1 MARQLGAVRVQGK
14 LANVVGYKNPASSK
28 ANNNFYRERVYT
40 VSNPKTQAQAVQ
52 RAKVRPAQIFYTGFE
67 RVLNHAF
74 LPSLRAS
81 RNRNRFMSL
90 AMSLDEIPDVMKG
103 QAFLPFC
110 QYQISAGALGLDDL
124 ALASNIKQAPA
135 GATYDWSGSILFA
148 NLKVGSSIDME
159 PTDTIGAV
167 SEALISN
174 CTGLVEGMELTF
186 LAVVGSTANIE
197 QRVAQIVSFVLDKGN
212 TVTTLADIMGDYLVW
227 NKSADNALVLSTE
240 SEDYEVLS
248 AGVIIS
254 ARAGNTYVYTNSK
267 MCKSWRAEEAYS
279 DGEDY
284 VIASYM
290 EGGSS
295 RGSEL
300 ILQQAS
306 NKAPGNRVVPS
317 SIAQIE
323 ITLADGVSGTLSS
336 QNAGIVTMTNGDK
349 RILIA
354 NAGGQICDC
363 ADGVATPVTITPVGG
378 SARPLTMADTTFN
391 GNGTIT
397 IADVQMAGLNITV
410 QSGSGG
416 EQGNAVEIIL
426 PSLPAT
432 NSGYVTVK
440 LREAATDEEIGT
452 HLKMTSEA
460 GPLVF
465 SEGSQLEWNSTY
477 CSVALARSAEARD
490 ELYLETHISN
500 LKLTSIVWE

>member
-90 AMSLDEIPDVMKG
+90 AMRLDEIPDVMKG
-103 QAFLPFC
+103 EAFLPFC

-124 ALASNIKQAPA
+124 AQASNIKRAPA

-159 PTDTIGAV
+159 PTDTIGDV
-167 SEALISN
+167 SEALINN

-186 LAVVGSTANIE
+186 LAVVGSAGTIE

-212 TVTTLADIMGDYLVW
+212 SVTTLADIMGDYLVW

-240 SEDYEVLS
+240 SNLYEVLS

-279 DGEDY
+279 DGEDS

-295 RGSEL
+295 RDSEL

-306 NKAPGNRVVPS
+306 NKAPGNRVVAS
-317 SIAQIE
+317 SISQIE
-323 ITLADGVSGTLSS
+323 ITLAEGVTGTLSS
-336 QNAGIVTMTNGDK
+336 SNAGIVTMTNGDK

-354 NAGGQICDC
+354 NAGGQICDYD
-363 ADGVATPVTITPVGG
+363 AVAGAAVPVLITPAEGT
-378 SARPLTMADTTFN
+378 ARPLTLADTTFS

-397 IADVQMAGLNITV
+397 VADLQTAGISIVVASGNAAVITEVNLDGVAYPKGSAVAAVMAENKVLYVQGLNVSPANVRLLYATQDETQEPTQIDEHEVSFTLEAYE
-410 QSGSGG
+410 SICYLFID
-416 EQGNAVEIIL
+416 NEIWL
-426 PSLPAT
+426 T
-432 NSGYVTVK
+432 FYC
-440 LREAATDEEIGT
+440 
-452 HLKMTSEA
+452 A
-460 GPLVF
+460 G
-465 SEGSQLEWNSTY
+465 
-477 CSVALARSAEARD
+477 
-490 ELYLETHISN
+490 
-500 LKLTSIVWE
+500 

>member
-14 LANVVGYKNPASSK
+14 LANIVGYKNPASSK

-52 RAKVRPAQIFYTGFE
+52 RAKVRPAQIFYNGFE

-90 AMSLDEIPDVMKG
+90 AMKLNEVPDLMKG
-103 QAFLPFC
+103 EAFLPFC
-110 QYQISAGALGLDDL
+110 QYQISAGALGLD
-124 ALASNIKQAPA
+124 ALAAAASIKKAPA
-135 GATYDWSGSILFA
+135 GANFDWSGSILFP
-148 NLKVGSSIDME
+148 NLRIDDSIEMV

-167 SEALISN
+167 SSLLIEN
-174 CTGLVEGMELTF
+174 NTGLVEGMELTF
-186 LAVVGSTANIE
+186 LAVVASSADPF

-212 TVTTLADIMGDYLVW
+212 SVTKLGDIMGDYLAW
-227 NKSADNALVLSTE
+227 KKGADYTLILTTE
-240 SEDYEVLS
+240 SNDYEVLS
-248 AGVIIS
+248 AGLIIS

-279 DGEDY
+279 EGEDE

-317 SIAQIE
+317 SVSQVE
-323 ITLADGVSGTLSS
+323 ITLAEGVTGTLSS

-354 NAGGQICDC
+354 NAIGQICDYS
-363 ADGVATPVTITPVGG
+363 AAAGAAVPVTITPDGG
-378 SARPLTMADTTFN
+378 SARPLTLADTTFA

-397 IADVQMAGLNITV
+397 VADLQFAGIDVNLVGTALAIVTSVESDSVAVTQGTTVKTPANSEVAIEGEGLNDSTCRLYNAS
-410 QSGSGG
+410 SGQDVEPQQHSDDAYLFYLANTSGLLYQLYING
-416 EQGNAVEIIL
+416 
-426 PSLPAT
+426 SLWA
-432 NSGYVTVK
+432 NIVT
-440 LREAATDEEIGT
+440 E
-452 HLKMTSEA
+452 
-460 GPLVF
+460 
-465 SEGSQLEWNSTY
+465 
-477 CSVALARSAEARD
+477 
-490 ELYLETHISN
+490 
-500 LKLTSIVWE
+500 

>member
-90 AMSLDEIPDVMKG
+90 AMRLDEIPDVMKG

-124 ALASNIKQAPA
+124 AQASNIKQAPA

-159 PTDTIGAV
+159 PTDTIGDV
-167 SEALISN
+167 SEALINN

-197 QRVAQIVSFVLDKGN
+197 QRVAQIVSFVLDKSN
-212 TVTTLADIMGDYLVW
+212 TVTTLADIMGDYLAW

-240 SEDYEVLS
+240 SDLYEVLS

-306 NKAPGNRVVPS
+306 NKAPGNRVVPA
-317 SIAQIE
+317 SIAQVAIE
-323 ITLADGVSGTLSS
+323 LASGVSGTLSS

-354 NAGGQICDC
+354 NALGQICDYD
-363 ADGVATPVTITPVGG
+363 ADNGAAVPVTITPAGG
-378 SARPLTMADTTFN
+378 TARPLTLADTTFD
-391 GNGTIT
+391 GNGTIAVADLKTAGMDIT
-397 IADVQMAGLNITV
+397 ITSAVLATITSVSINGSFKDQGAVVTSLGYRDTLEVIGARLSADNAYIISVGTQEKVSGVNYNQGDRMMWSVPDESDVWQLFLN
-410 QSGSGG
+410 G
-416 EQGNAVEIIL
+416 EL
-426 PSLPAT
+426 
-432 NSGYVTVK
+432 
-440 LREAATDEEIGT
+440 
-452 HLKMTSEA
+452 
-460 GPLVF
+460 
-465 SEGSQLEWNSTY
+465 W
-477 CSVALARSAEARD
+477 
-490 ELYLETHISN
+490 
-500 LKLTSIVWE
+500 LTMSKA

>member
-52 RAKVRPAQIFYTGFE
+52 RAKVRPAQIFYNGFE

-90 AMSLDEIPDVMKG
+90 AMKLDEIPDVMKG

-124 ALASNIKQAPA
+124 AQASNIKQEPA
-135 GATYDWSGSILFA
+135 GANFDWSGSILFPD
-148 NLKVGSSIDME
+148 LSVGDDIEME

-186 LAVVGSTANIE
+186 LAVVGSAANIQ

-212 TVTTLADIMGDYLVW
+212 SVTTLADVMGGYLVW
-227 NKSADNALVLSTE
+227 YKGAGNSLVLATE
-240 SEDYEVLS
+240 TDDYEVLS

-279 DGEDY
+279 EGEDD

-300 ILQQAS
+300 ILQQAG

-317 SIAQIE
+317 SVGRIA
-323 ITLADGVSGTLSS
+323 ITLADGVSGTLLSR
-336 QNAGIVTMTNGDK
+336 NAGIVTMTNGDK

-354 NAGGQICDC
+354 NALGQICDYD
-363 ADGVATPVTITPVGG
+363 ADSGYYIPVTITPTGG
-378 SARPLTMADTTFN
+378 AARPLTLADTTFA

-397 IADVQMAGLNITV
+397 VADLKSAGFNMTALPDDAVFVSEVSIAGTPITKGDSVAMSEYSSQNVDVFGKGFTSDNIEMAAIGAGGRVQPSEMVNTHAQFRVPSGAGSYGL
-410 QSGSGG
+410 
-416 EQGNAVEIIL
+416 
-426 PSLPAT
+426 
-432 NSGYVTVK
+432 YV
-440 LREAATDEEIGT
+440 
-452 HLKMTSEA
+452 
-460 GPLVF
+460 
-465 SEGSQLEWNSTY
+465 EGSLWATF
-477 CSVALARSAEARD
+477 
-490 ELYLETHISN
+490 
-500 LKLTSIVWE
+500 IVS

>member
-1 MARQLGAVRVQGK
+1 MARQLGAVRLQGK

-40 VSNPKTQAQAVQ
+40 VSNPKTSGQAIQ
-52 RAKVRPAQIFYTGFE
+52 RAKVRPAQIFYNGFE

-90 AMSLDEIPDVMKG
+90 AMKLDEIPDAMKG
-103 QAFLPFC
+103 EAFLPFC
-110 QYQISAGALGLDDL
+110 QYQISAGALGLD
-124 ALASNIKQAPA
+124 ALAAATSIKKAPA
-135 GATYDWSGSILFA
+135 GASFDWSGSILFP
-148 NLKVGSSIDME
+148 NLRIDDSIEME
-159 PTDTIGAV
+159 ASDTIGAV
-167 SEALISN
+167 SSLLIEN
-174 CTGLVEGMELTF
+174 NTGLVEGMELTF
-186 LAVVGSTANIE
+186 LAVVASSADPF

-212 TVTTLADIMGDYLVW
+212 SVTKLGDIMGDYLAW
-227 NKSADNALVLSTE
+227 KKGAGYALILTTE
-240 SEDYEVLS
+240 TDDYEVLS
-248 AGVIIS
+248 AGLIIS

-279 DGEDY
+279 EGEDK

-317 SIAQIE
+317 SVSQIE
-323 ITLADGVSGTLSS
+323 ITLADGVSGALSS

-354 NAGGQICDC
+354 NALGQICDYD
-363 ADGVATPVTITPVGG
+363 AATGAAIPVTITPAGG
-378 SARPLTMADTTFN
+378 TARPLTLADTTLA

-397 IADVQMAGLNITV
+397 IADLQAAGLNVQNNSGDAAQAVVTSVTIGSSELPEGDMAGGDQQGQDITV
-410 QSGSGG
+410 DGSNLNTANV
-416 EQGNAVEIIL
+416 QLVDII
-426 PSLPAT
+426 
-432 NSGYVTVK
+432 
-440 LREAATDEEIGT
+440 
-452 HLKMTSEA
+452 SEA
-460 GPLVF
+460 TIQPLSVSD
-465 SEGSQLEWNSTY
+465 SEMKWAGIEESGMYGVYVNGSMWGGFYVN
-477 CSVALARSAEARD
+477 
-490 ELYLETHISN
+490 
-500 LKLTSIVWE
+500 

>member
-1 MARQLGAVRVQGK
+1 MARQLGAVRLQGK

-40 VSNPKTQAQAVQ
+40 VSNPRTQAQAVQ
-52 RAKVRPAQIFYTGFE
+52 RAKVRPAQIFYNGFE

-90 AMSLDEIPDVMKG
+90 AMKLDEIPDIMKG
-103 QAFLPFC
+103 EAFLPFC
-110 QYQISAGALGLDDL
+110 QYQISAGALGLD
-124 ALASNIKQAPA
+124 ALAAASSIKKAPA
-135 GATYDWSGSILFA
+135 GANFDWSGSILFP
-148 NLKVGSSIDME
+148 NLRIDDSIEME

-167 SEALISN
+167 SSLLIEN
-174 CTGLVEGMELTF
+174 NTGLVEGMELTF
-186 LAVVGSTANIE
+186 LAVVRSGADVT

-212 TVTTLADIMGDYLVW
+212 SVTTLGDIMGDYLAW
-227 NKSADNALVLSTE
+227 KIGAGYTLILTTE
-240 SEDYEVLS
+240 TNDYEVLS
-248 AGVIIS
+248 AGLIIS

-279 DGEDY
+279 EGEDD

-317 SIAQIE
+317 SVSQVE
-323 ITLADGVSGTLSS
+323 ITLADGVTGTLSS

-354 NAGGQICDC
+354 NALGQICDYD
-363 ADGVATPVTITPVGG
+363 AATGAAVPVTITPAGG
-378 SARPLTMADTTFN
+378 TARPLTLADTTFD

-397 IADVQMAGLNITV
+397 VADLRSAGVNVNVSDVNAASVTEVRLDGSLCEEGGYTV
-410 QSGSGG
+410 VAGGGYLSAHGSGFTSDNVKVVKASDG
-416 EQGNAVEIIL
+416 EVLAPSSSSGESCTWGMPSTNEICYL
-426 PSLPAT
+426 MVNGALYFTVAT
-432 NSGYVTVK
+432 F
-440 LREAATDEEIGT
+440 
-452 HLKMTSEA
+452 H
-460 GPLVF
+460 
-465 SEGSQLEWNSTY
+465 
-477 CSVALARSAEARD
+477 
-490 ELYLETHISN
+490 
-500 LKLTSIVWE
+500 

>member
-1 MARQLGAVRVQGK
+1 MARQLGAVRLQGK

-40 VSNPKTQAQAVQ
+40 VSNPRTQAQAVQ
-52 RAKVRPAQIFYTGFE
+52 RAKVRPAQIFYNGFE

-90 AMSLDEIPDVMKG
+90 AMKLDEIPDAMKG
-103 QAFLPFC
+103 EAFLPFC
-110 QYQISAGALGLDDL
+110 QYQISAGALGLD
-124 ALASNIKQAPA
+124 ALAAATSIKKAPA
-135 GATYDWSGSILFA
+135 GASFDWSGSILFP
-148 NLKVGSSIDME
+148 NLRIDDSIEME
-159 PTDTIGAV
+159 ASDTIGAV
-167 SEALISN
+167 SSLLIEN
-174 CTGLVEGMELTF
+174 NTGLVEGMELTF
-186 LAVVGSTANIE
+186 LAVVASSADPF

-212 TVTTLADIMGDYLVW
+212 SVTTLGDIMGDYLAW
-227 NKSADNALVLSTE
+227 KKGAGYTLILTTDTNG
-240 SEDYEVLS
+240 YEVLS

-279 DGEDY
+279 EGEDE

-317 SIAQIE
+317 SVSQIE
-323 ITLADGVSGTLSS
+323 ITLAEGVTGTLSS

-354 NAGGQICDC
+354 NALGQICDYS
-363 ADGVATPVTITPVGG
+363 ADASVAVPITITPAGG
-378 SARPLTMADTTFN
+378 AARPLTLDDTTFA

-397 IADVQMAGLNITV
+397 VADLASLGVSIASSDADLAVDPSVMYDGEEYTEPGIYKSGVAETTLNV
-410 QSGSGG
+410 LGSGLSTSNVMMKKAESDDVLSPTNVTG
-416 EQGNAVEIIL
+416 TDIL
-426 PSLPAT
+426 YTFPA
-432 NSGYVTVK
+432 S
-440 LREAATDEEIGT
+440 D
-452 HLKMTSEA
+452 SEFYLLYIN
-460 GPLVF
+460 GVQWGVF
-465 SEGSQLEWNSTY
+465 SN
-477 CSVALARSAEARD
+477 
-490 ELYLETHISN
+490 N
-500 LKLTSIVWE
+500 

>member
-1 MARQLGAVRVQGK
+1 MARQLGAVRLQGK

-90 AMSLDEIPDVMKG
+90 AMRLDEIPDIMKG
-103 QAFLPFC
+103 EAFLPFC
-110 QYQISAGALGLDDL
+110 QYQISAGALGLD
-124 ALASNIKQAPA
+124 ALAAAASIKKAPA
-135 GATYDWSGSILFA
+135 GANFDWSGSIHFP
-148 NLKVGSSIDME
+148 NLRIDDSIEME
-159 PTDTIGAV
+159 PSDTIGTV
-167 SEALISN
+167 STLLIEN
-174 CTGLVEGMELTF
+174 NTGLVEGMELTF
-186 LAVVGSTANIE
+186 LAVVASTANPK

-212 TVTTLADIMGDYLVW
+212 SVTSLADIMGDYLAW
-227 NKSADNALVLSTE
+227 KKGAGYTLILTTE
-240 SEDYEVLS
+240 TDDYEVLS
-248 AGVIIS
+248 AGLIIS

-279 DGEDY
+279 EGGGD

-290 EGGSS
+290 VGGSS
-295 RGSEL
+295 RDSEL

-317 SIAQIE
+317 SVAQIE

-349 RILIA
+349 RILVA
-354 NAGGQICDC
+354 NALGQICDYD
-363 ADGVATPVTITPVGG
+363 AATGAAVPVTITPAEDA
-378 SARPLTMADTTFN
+378 ARPLTLADTTFA

-397 IADVQMAGLNITV
+397 VVDLASLGVSIASSDAGLAVDPSVMYDGEEYTEPGIYKSGVAEYTLNV
-410 QSGSGG
+410 LGSGLNSSNVVMKKASSG
-416 EQGNAVEIIL
+416 DVLSPTNVTDSDVL
-426 PSLPAT
+426 YTFPASDHEFYLLYI
-432 NSGYVTVK
+432 NGVHW
-440 LREAATDEEIGT
+440 G
-452 HLKMTSEA
+452 
-460 GPLVF
+460 VF
-465 SEGSQLEWNSTY
+465 YN
-477 CSVALARSAEARD
+477 
-490 ELYLETHISN
+490 N
-500 LKLTSIVWE
+500 

>member
-52 RAKVRPAQIFYTGFE
+52 RAKVRPAQIFYNGFE

-81 RNRNRFMSL
+81 RNRNRFMSF
-90 AMSLDEIPDVMKG
+90 AMRLDEIPDVMKG
-103 QAFLPFC
+103 EAFLPFC

-124 ALASNIKQAPA
+124 AQASNIKRAPA
-135 GATYDWSGSILFA
+135 GAAYDWSGSILFA

-159 PTDTIGAV
+159 PTDTIGEV
-167 SEALISN
+167 SEALINN

-186 LAVVGSTANIE
+186 LTVVGSAGTIE
-197 QRVAQIVSFVLDKGN
+197 QRVAQIVSFVLDKSN

-240 SEDYEVLS
+240 SDLYEVLS

-279 DGEDY
+279 DGEDS

-317 SIAQIE
+317 SVSQIE
-323 ITLADGVSGTLSS
+323 ITLAEGVTGTLSS

-349 RILIA
+349 RILVA
-354 NAGGQICDC
+354 NALGQICDYN
-363 ADGVATPVTITPVGG
+363 AAAGAAVPVTITPAGG
-378 SARPLTMADTTFN
+378 AARPLTLADTTFD

-397 IADVQMAGLNITV
+397 VADLQAAGINVSASSFDNATVESVDIDGDDVLQGSTQFLAQGEEPLNVNGSGLSSNNVVLTNLT
-410 QSGSGG
+410 SGS
-416 EQGNAVEIIL
+416 NV
-426 PSLPAT
+426 PT
-432 NSGYVTVK
+432 NTI
-440 LREAATDEEIGT
+440 TDE
-452 HLKMTSEA
+452 
-460 GPLVF
+460 LVRF
-465 SEGSQLEWNSTY
+465 LIPEGQAVYQLIVNGSIWATI
-477 CSVALARSAEARD
+477 SVTA
-490 ELYLETHISN
+490 
-500 LKLTSIVWE
+500 

>member
-1 MARQLGAVRVQGK
+1 MARQLGAVRLQGK

-52 RAKVRPAQIFYTGFE
+52 RAKVRPAQIFYNGFE

-90 AMSLDEIPDVMKG
+90 AMKLNEIPDAMKG
-103 QAFLPFC
+103 EAFLPFC
-110 QYQISAGALGLDDL
+110 EYQISAGALGLD
-124 ALASNIKQAPA
+124 ALAAATNIKKAPA
-135 GATYDWSGSILFA
+135 GASYDWSGSILFP
-148 NLKVGSSIDME
+148 NLRIDDSIDMD

-167 SEALISN
+167 SSLLIEN
-174 CTGLVEGMELTF
+174 NTGLVEGMELTF
-186 LAVVGSTANIE
+186 LAVVASSADPF

-212 TVTTLADIMGDYLVW
+212 TVTTLGDIMGDYLAW
-227 NKSADNALVLSTE
+227 KKGAGYTLTLTTE
-240 SEDYEVLS
+240 TNDYEVLS
-248 AGVIIS
+248 AGLIIS

-279 DGEDY
+279 EGEDE

-317 SIAQIE
+317 SVGQVE
-323 ITLADGVSGTLSS
+323 ITLADGVSGNLSS

-354 NAGGQICDC
+354 NALGQICDYD
-363 ADGVATPVTITPVGG
+363 ADNGAAVPVTITPTGG
-378 SARPLTMADTTFN
+378 TARPLTLTDTTFD

-397 IADVQMAGLNITV
+397 VADLQAAGVNVSVSSVENATVTSVTIDGDNVLQGTTQFLSEGQVPLDVDGSGLSCNNIALSNLT
-410 QSGSGG
+410 SGSNV
-416 EQGNAVEIIL
+416 QADTITDGNIRFTMPTGQAIYQLIVNG
-426 PSLPAT
+426 SLWAT
-432 NSGYVTVK
+432 
-440 LREAATDEEIGT
+440 I
-452 HLKMTSEA
+452 
-460 GPLVF
+460 
-465 SEGSQLEWNSTY
+465 
-477 CSVALARSAEARD
+477 SVSA
-490 ELYLETHISN
+490 
-500 LKLTSIVWE
+500 

>member
-1 MARQLGAVRVQGK
+1 M
-14 LANVVGYKNPASSK
+14 ANVVGYKNPASSK

-52 RAKVRPAQIFYTGFE
+52 RAKVRPAQIFYNGFE

-90 AMSLDEIPDVMKG
+90 AMRLDEIPDIAKG
-103 QAFLPFC
+103 EAFIPFC

-124 ALASNIKQAPA
+124 AAAASIKQAPA
-135 GATYDWSGSILFA
+135 GANYDWAGSILFP
-148 NLKVGSSIDME
+148 NLRIDDSIEME
-159 PTDTIGAV
+159 PEDTIGSV
-167 SEALISN
+167 STLLIEN
-174 CTGLVEGMELTF
+174 NTGLVEGMELTF
-186 LAVVGSTANIE
+186 LAVVASSADPT

-212 TVTTLADIMGDYLVW
+212 SVTTLGAIMGDYLVW
-227 NKSADNALVLSTE
+227 KKGSGYTLILTTE
-240 SEDYEVLS
+240 TIDYQILS
-248 AGVIIS
+248 AGLIIS

-267 MCKSWRAEEAYS
+267 MCHSYRVETSYNDYEAE
-279 DGEDY
+279 

-317 SIAQIE
+317 SVSQIE

-354 NAGGQICDC
+354 NALGQICDYN
-363 ADGVATPVTITPVGG
+363 AATGAAVPVTITPSGG
-378 SARPLTMADTTFN
+378 TARPLTLADTTFA
-391 GNGTIT
+391 GNSTIT
-397 IADVQMAGLNITV
+397 VADLASLDVTIAADTSDASFEIVVGRV
-410 QSGSGG
+410 SGSRPGQVMNQGDNLTETGDTNIQINGEGVPSHQFQVIVNGASLSPSSQSTEDSLAWSVNEGLPLEGTAIVMVDGAVWGSVYFEGG
-416 EQGNAVEIIL
+416 R
-426 PSLPAT
+426 P
-432 NSGYVTVK
+432 
-440 LREAATDEEIGT
+440 
-452 HLKMTSEA
+452 
-460 GPLVF
+460 
-465 SEGSQLEWNSTY
+465 
-477 CSVALARSAEARD
+477 
-490 ELYLETHISN
+490 
-500 LKLTSIVWE
+500 

>member
-1 MARQLGAVRVQGK
+1 MARQLGAVRLQGK
-14 LANVVGYKNPASSK
+14 LANVVGYRNPASSK

-90 AMSLDEIPDVMKG
+90 AMRLNEIPDIMKG

-124 ALASNIKQAPA
+124 AKASNIKQEPA

-159 PTDTIGAV
+159 PTDTIGDV
-167 SEALISN
+167 SEALINN

-186 LAVVGSTANIE
+186 LAVVGSTADIE

-212 TVTTLADIMGDYLVW
+212 SVTTLADIMGDYLAW

-240 SEDYEVLS
+240 SDDYEVLS

-323 ITLADGVSGTLSS
+323 ITLAEGVSGTLSS
-336 QNAGIVTMTNGDK
+336 QNAGIVTMTSGDK

-354 NAGGQICDC
+354 NTLEQICDYD
-363 ADGVATPVTITPVGG
+363 AANGAAVPVTITPTGG
-378 SARPLTMADTTFN
+378 TARPLTLADTTFE
-391 GNGTIT
+391 GNGS
-397 IADVQMAGLNITV
+397 ITV
-410 QSGSGG
+410 ADLNAAGIKVSINTSEDAVIVSVNVGDDEGVPKGYALTSYTYAGKNVVVVGSKITANNVVVSNVMNG
-416 EQGNAVEIIL
+416 EIIE
-426 PSLPAT
+426 PT
-432 NSGYVTVK
+432 
-440 LREAATDEEIGT
+440 
-452 HLKMTSEA
+452 
-460 GPLVF
+460 
-465 SEGSQLEWNSTY
+465 
-477 CSVALARSAEARD
+477 SVADNEIEFLIPTGPKTFILTINGEAWC
-490 ELYLETHISN
+490 SFG
-500 LKLTSIVWE
+500 S

>member
-52 RAKVRPAQIFYTGFE
+52 RAKVRPAQIFYNGFE

-90 AMSLDEIPDVMKG
+90 AMKLDEIPDVMKG

-124 ALASNIKQAPA
+124 AQASNIKQAPA
-135 GATYDWSGSILFA
+135 GATWDWSGSILFA

-159 PTDTIGAV
+159 TTDTIGDV
-167 SEALISN
+167 SEALINN

-197 QRVAQIVSFVLDKGN
+197 QRVAQIVSFVLDKSN
-212 TVTTLADIMGDYLVW
+212 SVTTLADIMGDYLVW
-227 NKSADNALVLSTE
+227 NKDAGNALVLSTE
-240 SEDYEVLS
+240 SDDYEVLS

-290 EGGSS
+290 AEGSS
-295 RGSEL
+295 RGSDL

-317 SIAQIE
+317 SVAQVQ
-323 ITLADGVSGTLSS
+323 ITLAESVTGTLSS

-349 RILIA
+349 RVLIA
-354 NAGGQICDC
+354 NALGQICDYS
-363 ADGVATPVTITPVGG
+363 ADAGAAIPVTITPEGG
-378 SARPLTMADTTFN
+378 VARPLTLADTSFA

-397 IADVQMAGLNITV
+397 VADLKAAGIDVSVVSGDNAVVTEVQI
-410 QSGSGG
+410 GSGVYHKG
-416 EQGNAVEIIL
+416 DPV
-426 PSLPAT
+426 
-432 NSGYVTVK
+432 SGYFNKNALVRVLGENVKPENVQLYYSAADEYQESTQAGEGVVTITLLEQASICYLMVNG
-440 LREAATDEEIGT
+440 EAYLT
-452 HLKMTSEA
+452 
-460 GPLVF
+460 F
-465 SEGSQLEWNSTY
+465 Y
-477 CSVALARSAEARD
+477 CMG
-490 ELYLETHISN
+490 
-500 LKLTSIVWE
+500 

>member
-40 VSNPKTQAQAVQ
+40 ISNPKTQAQAVQ
-52 RAKVRPAQIFYTGFE
+52 RAKVRPAQIFYNGFE

-90 AMSLDEIPDVMKG
+90 AMRLDEIPDIMKG
-103 QAFLPFC
+103 EAFLPFC
-110 QYQISAGALGLDDL
+110 QYQISAGALGLD
-124 ALASNIKQAPA
+124 ALAAAASIKKAPA
-135 GATYDWSGSILFA
+135 GANFDWSGSILFP
-148 NLKVGSSIDME
+148 NLRIDDSIEMV

-167 SEALISN
+167 STLLIEN
-174 CTGLVEGMELTF
+174 NTGLVEGMELTF
-186 LAVVGSTANIE
+186 LAVVASTADPK

-212 TVTTLADIMGDYLVW
+212 SVTSLADIMGDYLAW
-227 NKSADNALVLSTE
+227 KKGAGYTLILTTE
-240 SEDYEVLS
+240 TDDYEVLS
-248 AGVIIS
+248 AGLIIS

-279 DGEDY
+279 EGEGD

-290 EGGSS
+290 VGGSS
-295 RGSEL
+295 RDSEL

-317 SIAQIE
+317 SVAQIE

-349 RILIA
+349 RILVA
-354 NAGGQICDC
+354 NALGQICDYD
-363 ADGVATPVTITPVGG
+363 AATGAAVPVTITPAGG
-378 SARPLTMADTTFN
+378 AARPLTLADTTFA

-397 IADVQMAGLNITV
+397 VADLQAAGISVQSSSNQLATNVAVKIGDVSVAKGATIFAGLGDTVVVSGEKLNVSNVKVYDSVDSDYLTPTSSTSEEIVFTPDSDSDRFITV
-410 QSGSGG
+410 YINN
-416 EQGNAVEIIL
+416 EVWAV
-426 PSLPAT
+426 
-432 NSGYVTVK
+432 
-440 LREAATDEEIGT
+440 AA
-452 HLKMTSEA
+452 L
-460 GPLVF
+460 
-465 SEGSQLEWNSTY
+465 Q
-477 CSVALARSAEARD
+477 
-490 ELYLETHISN
+490 
-500 LKLTSIVWE
+500 

>member
-1 MARQLGAVRVQGK
+1 MARQLGAVRLQGK

-40 VSNPKTQAQAVQ
+40 VSNPKTSGQAIQ

-90 AMSLDEIPDVMKG
+90 AMKLDEIPDAMKG
-103 QAFLPFC
+103 EAFLPFC
-110 QYQISAGALGLDDL
+110 QYQISAGALGLD
-124 ALASNIKQAPA
+124 ALAAAASIKKAPA
-135 GATYDWSGSILFA
+135 GANFDWAGSILFP
-148 NLKVGSSIDME
+148 NLRIDDSIDMD

-167 SEALISN
+167 SSLLIEN
-174 CTGLVEGMELTF
+174 NTGLVEGMELTF
-186 LAVVGSTANIE
+186 LAVVASSSDPF

-212 TVTTLADIMGDYLVW
+212 TVTKLGDIMGDYLAW
-227 NKSADNALVLSTE
+227 KKGEGYTLILTTE
-240 SEDYEVLS
+240 SDDYEVLS

-279 DGEDY
+279 EGEDS

-323 ITLADGVSGTLSS
+323 ITLEEGVTGTLSS

-349 RILIA
+349 RVLIA
-354 NAGGQICDC
+354 NALGQICDYD
-363 ADGVATPVTITPVGG
+363 AAAGAAVPVTITPDGG
-378 SARPLTMADTTFN
+378 AARPLTLADTTLA

-397 IADVQMAGLNITV
+397 VAELQTAGFNVSIASADLANVTSVQVGSAQNIREGYYLQGQIEENSPV
-410 QSGSGG
+410 IVSG
-416 EQGNAVEIIL
+416 
-426 PSLPAT
+426 T
-432 NSGYVTVK
+432 NLKASNVK
-440 LREAATDEEIGT
+440 LLNASKETEIAADAFAADYARFIVRGDTGI
-452 HLKMTSEA
+452 M
-460 GPLVF
+460 
-465 SEGSQLEWNSTY
+465 QLFIND
-477 CSVALARSAEARD
+477 SVWCTFMYIRQ
-490 ELYLETHISN
+490 
-500 LKLTSIVWE
+500 

>member
-1 MARQLGAVRVQGK
+1 MARQLGAVRLQGK

-40 VSNPKTQAQAVQ
+40 VSNPKTSGQAIQ

-90 AMSLDEIPDVMKG
+90 AMRLDEIPDVMKG
-103 QAFLPFC
+103 EAFLPFC
-110 QYQISAGALGLDDL
+110 QYQISAGALGLD
-124 ALASNIKQAPA
+124 ALAAATNIKKAPA
-135 GATYDWSGSILFA
+135 GASYDWAGSILFP
-148 NLKVGSSIDME
+148 NLRIDDSIDMD

-167 SEALISN
+167 SSLLIEN
-174 CTGLVEGMELTF
+174 NTGLVEGMELTF
-186 LAVVGSTANIE
+186 LAVVATSADPF

-212 TVTTLADIMGDYLVW
+212 TVTTLGDIMGDYLAW
-227 NKSADNALVLSTE
+227 KKFAGYSLILTTE
-240 SEDYEVLS
+240 SNDYEVLS
-248 AGVIIS
+248 AGLIIS

-279 DGEDY
+279 EGEDD

-317 SIAQIE
+317 SVSQVE
-323 ITLADGVSGTLSS
+323 ITLADGITGALSS

-354 NAGGQICDC
+354 NDLGQICDYN
-363 ADGVATPVTITPVGG
+363 AAAGAAVPVTITPAGG
-378 SARPLTMADTTFN
+378 TARPLTLDDTTFD

-397 IADVQMAGLNITV
+397 VAVLQTAGINVSVASSDLAVITTVNVGEETNVTQGTVFNMAFEVGVNVDVYGQNC
-410 QSGSGG
+410 
-416 EQGNAVEIIL
+416 
-426 PSLPAT
+426 
-432 NSGYVTVK
+432 NSGNVQ
-440 LREAATDEEIGT
+440 LINRFGN
-452 HLKMTSEA
+452 KMCEVA
-460 GPLVF
+460 GIEDDNIQYTANKGAGIYELIIN
-465 SEGSQLEWNSTY
+465 GSLWCTFYAGQS
-477 CSVALARSAEARD
+477 
-490 ELYLETHISN
+490 
-500 LKLTSIVWE
+500 

>member
-1 MARQLGAVRVQGK
+1 MARQLGAVRLQGK

-90 AMSLDEIPDVMKG
+90 AMKLDEIPDAMKG
-103 QAFLPFC
+103 EAFLPFC
-110 QYQISAGALGLDDL
+110 QYQISAGALGLDNL
-124 ALASNIKQAPA
+124 AQGSNIKQAPA
-135 GATYDWSGSILFA
+135 GADYDWSGSILFA
-148 NLKVGSSIDME
+148 NLKVGSSFDVE
-159 PTDTIGAV
+159 PAETIGNL
-167 SEALISN
+167 SKNLIEN

-186 LAVVGSTANIE
+186 LAVVGSTADPF
-197 QRVAQIVSFVLDKGN
+197 QRVAQIVSFVLDRGN
-212 TVTTLADIMGDYLVW
+212 TVTTLGDVMGDYLGW
-227 NKSADNALVLSTE
+227 NKSAGNALVLSGV
-240 SEDYEVLS
+240 SDNYEVLS

-279 DGEDY
+279 EGEDE

-290 EGGSS
+290 VGGSS

-317 SIAQIE
+317 SVSQIE
-323 ITLADGVSGTLSS
+323 ITLADGVTGTLSS

-354 NAGGQICDC
+354 NDLGQICDYN
-363 ADGVATPVTITPVGG
+363 AAAGAAVPVTITPTGET
-378 SARPLTMADTTFN
+378 ARPLTLADTTFD

-397 IADVQMAGLNITV
+397 VADLQAAGF
-410 QSGSGG
+410 
-416 EQGNAVEIIL
+416 
-426 PSLPAT
+426 
-432 NSGYVTVK
+432 
-440 LREAATDEEIGT
+440 D
-452 HLKMTSEA
+452 
-460 GPLVF
+460 
-465 SEGSQLEWNSTY
+465 
-477 CSVALARSAEARD
+477 
-490 ELYLETHISN
+490 IS
-500 LKLTSIVWE
+500 I

>member
-1 MARQLGAVRVQGK
+1 MARQLGAVRLQGK

-52 RAKVRPAQIFYTGFE
+52 RAKVRPAQIFYNGFE

-90 AMSLDEIPDVMKG
+90 AMRLDEIPDIAKG
-103 QAFLPFC
+103 EAFLPFC

-124 ALASNIKQAPA
+124 AAASSIKTAPA
-135 GATYDWSGSILFA
+135 SANFDWAGSILFP
-148 NLKVGSSIDME
+148 NLRIDDSIEME
-159 PTDTIGAV
+159 PTDTIGTV
-167 SEALISN
+167 STLLIEHN
-174 CTGLVEGMELTF
+174 TGLVEGMELTF
-186 LAVVGSTANIE
+186 LAVVASSADPT

-212 TVTTLADIMGDYLVW
+212 SVTALADIMGDYLVW
-227 NKSADNALVLSTE
+227 KKGAGYTLILTTE
-240 SEDYEVLS
+240 TNDYQILS
-248 AGVIIS
+248 AGLIIS

-267 MCKSWRAEEAYS
+267 MCHSYRVETSYNDYEAQ
-279 DGEDY
+279 

-317 SIAQIE
+317 SISQIQIE
-323 ITLADGVSGTLSS
+323 LAEGVSGTLSS

-354 NAGGQICDC
+354 NALGQICDYN
-363 ADGVATPVTITPVGG
+363 ADASTAVPVTITPTGEA
-378 SARPLTMADTTFN
+378 ARPLTLADTTLD

-397 IADVQMAGLNITV
+397 VADLASLGVSFASSDAGLAVDPSVMYDGEEYTEPGVYLSGVAETSLNV
-410 QSGSGG
+410 LGSGLNTSNVVMKQASSG
-416 EQGNAVEIIL
+416 DIL
-426 PSLPAT
+426 SPA
-432 NSGYVTVK
+432 NVTD
-440 LREAATDEEIGT
+440 TDIQYT
-452 HLKMTSEA
+452 FPAPDSEFYLLYIN
-460 GPLVF
+460 GVQWGVF
-465 SEGSQLEWNSTY
+465 SCN
-477 CSVALARSAEARD
+477 
-490 ELYLETHISN
+490 
-500 LKLTSIVWE
+500 